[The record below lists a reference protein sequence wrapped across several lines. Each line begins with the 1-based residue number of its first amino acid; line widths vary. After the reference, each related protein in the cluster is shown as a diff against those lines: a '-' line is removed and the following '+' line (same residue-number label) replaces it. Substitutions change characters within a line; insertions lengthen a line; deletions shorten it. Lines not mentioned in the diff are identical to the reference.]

1 MGEVHFYDTSNE
13 GEHKFYMNFFGGAGG
28 FIFETLNCL
37 KNHRTTVLIISS
49 GDKYCTTNR
58 SKMSE

>member
-28 FIFETLNCL
+28 VHL
-37 KNHRTTVLIISS
+37 
-49 GDKYCTTNR
+49 
-58 SKMSE
+58 